1 MLRRACARRA
11 FTLIELLVVIAIIAI
26 LISLLLPAVQQ
37 AREAAKRT
45 QCKNNLKQLC
55 LGLHNY
61 HDVFL
66 RFPPGGVLKDTT
78 GTARLGNAA
87 WMGGTAS
94 DDVGAPWTVFVL
106 PYIDQANLYD
116 TFNMEGHWVSMP
128 AFSGTTGSFGG
139 PSNNIAQMDSNS
151 PEAFRCPSNP
161 NYNRDPYFTSYV
173 GVTGGGIHSE
183 PPLLNSGN
191 ITTNWTGPIAVWG
204 AYGPSSR
211 LFWGNGC
218 LPING
223 GTDLGYI
230 ADGSSNT
237 ALVGE
242 TMYIALNRVYS
253 SDPTTPGAGWHWA
266 SGARA
271 RGTCDA
277 TGACPSSI
285 NHSVLSAT
293 YDGINNVAHSY
304 THEEAIRRGGAVR
317 AHSGHMMGFSSWHVG
332 GCHMGLADGSVRFMS
347 ESIDTRTYRLL
358 GPINDGEILGE
369 F

>member
-1 MLRRACARRA
+1 MSLKRRG

-61 HDVFL
+61 HDVYL
-66 RFPPGGVLKDTT
+66 RFPPGAVLRDTT

-87 WMGGTAS
+87 WMGGNK
-94 DDVGAPWTVFVL
+94 DDDSGPPWTVFVL
-106 PYIDQANLYD
+106 PYVDQANLYD
-116 TFNMEGHWVSMP
+116 TFSMEGDWVSMP
-128 AFSGTTGSFGG
+128 AFSGDGSHAGAAF
-139 PSNNIAQMDSNS
+139 PPNFSAQFDTNS
-151 PEAFRCPSNP
+151 PTVFRCPSNP
-161 NYNRDPYFTSYV
+161 NYNKDPYFTSYV
-173 GVTGGGIHSE
+173 GVTGGGIHHE

-191 ITTNWTGPIAVWG
+191 TTTNWTGPIAVWG
-204 AYGPSSR
+204 AYDPTSR
-211 LFWGNGC
+211 LFWDNGC
-218 LPING
+218 LPVNG
-223 GTDLGYI
+223 GVDLSEI
-230 ADGSSNT
+230 RDGSSNT
-237 ALVGE
+237 VLVGE

-253 SDPTTPGAGWHWA
+253 SDPSTPGAGWHWA

-317 AHSGHMMGFSSWHVG
+317 AHSGHMMGFSSWHTG
-332 GCHMGLADGSVRFMS
+332 GCHMGFADGSIRFLS
-347 ESIDTRTYRLL
+347 ENIDTRTYRLL
-358 GPINDGEILGE
+358 GPKDDGEILGE